1 MDEHTRASAD
11 IEKLTRF
18 MDSVNI
24 AEDLE
29 DEDLVRIGDEVRRG
43 YDSDENSRNEWRNA
57 VEDWLKLAK
66 QMKDHKSFPWPK
78 ASNVKY
84 PLLSTAA
91 MQFGARAYP
100 SLVPS
105 NESVVKARVIG
116 KDPDGL
122 KAERAERVSKFMSYQ
137 LMQEMKGWEEDMDKL
152 LTTLPIT
159 GTVFKKTYWDGGT
172 RRNCSKMILPQ
183 NLAVNYWAKC
193 LTDAERITEVIEMSP
208 RVLKERQM
216 QGLFLKD
223 VELGDPVSP
232 DERFEERVGEM
243 QAPSD
248 LDETTPYIL
257 LEQHTFLDLDDDGY
271 AEPYI
276 VTVEKSSA
284 TVLRI
289 VARYDEDSFVF
300 NEGEDGDLAQIK
312 PVQYYTKFSFIP
324 NPDGGFYD
332 IGFGTLLGPLNE
344 AVNTTINQ
352 LIDSGTLHNMQA
364 GFLGKGLKL
373 KLGESSF
380 KPGEWKSVN
389 ATGDDLKKQ
398 IMPLPTKEP
407 SAVLF
412 QLMGT
417 LITSG
422 KELAS
427 VAEIFTG
434 KMPGQNTPATT
445 TMATVEQGMKV
456 FTAVYKRVFRSLQEE
471 FEKLYRLNS
480 RYLDEQRYVAI
491 IDTQVGLND
500 FNTKD
505 HDIVPGADPQAVSN
519 QEKLQRAMALME
531 LLPTGMLNPVEVVR
545 RVLVAQEQ
553 PNVDALWSDAVKQ
566 TGQPPPPQP
575 DPKMLE
581 MQAKQQA
588 EQQKIA
594 MQSEQQQRK
603 GELEARDKQTQLAM
617 KQQEHQQAMAHRE
630 DMNRVQA
637 REAMHKQQIFSAEA
651 QQKLNLQGLEGQQK
665 LVLNEQAARQKA
677 QQQRTA
683 KKPERKNR

>member
-1 MDEHTRASAD
+1 MDLFPDKEQRSSAD
-11 IEKLTRF
+11 LEKLMEY

-24 AEDLE
+24 AEDL
-29 DEDLVRIGDEVRRG
+29 DKQVLHKIGSEVKRG
-43 YDSDENSRNEWRNA
+43 YDADEGSRDEWYDCL
-57 VEDWLKLAK
+57 EDYVKLAK
-66 QMKDHKSFPWPK
+66 QVKENKTYPWPK

-116 KDPDGL
+116 KDPTGA
-122 KAERAERVSKFMSYQ
+122 KAERADRVSRYMSYQ

-152 LTTLPIT
+152 LTTIPIM
-159 GTVFKKTYWDGGT
+159 GTMFKKTYWDSGT
-172 RRNCSKMILPQ
+172 RTNCSKLIFPQ
-183 NLAVNYWAKC
+183 NLVVNYWAKC
-193 LTDAERITEVIEMSP
+193 LATAERATEIIEMSP

-216 QGLFLKD
+216 QGLFLD
-223 VELGDPVSP
+223 VELGTPNSPPQRFDEKVSEMHAP
-232 DERFEERVGEM
+232 GE
-243 QAPSD
+243 
-248 LDETTPYIL
+248 LDETTPYII
-257 LEQHTFLDLDDDGY
+257 LEQHTYFDLDNDGY
-271 AEPYI
+271 PEPYI
-276 VTVEKSSA
+276 VTIESSS
-284 TVLRI
+284 TKVLRI
-289 VARYDEDSFVF
+289 VARYDDDSFVF
-300 NEGEDGDLAQIK
+300 NEGENGDLAQIK
-312 PVQYYTKFSFIP
+312 PIQYYTKFSFIP

-373 KLGESSF
+373 KLGESAF

-398 IMPLPTKEP
+398 ILPLPTKEP
-407 SAVLF
+407 SSVLF

-456 FTAVYKRVFRSLQEE
+456 FTAVYKRIFRGLQEE

-480 RYLDEQRYVAI
+480 IYLDETKYVAVLDAEI
-491 IDTQVGLND
+491 GQAD
-500 FNTKD
+500 FNADD
-505 HDIVPGADPQAVSN
+505 HDIVPGADPQAVSS
-519 QEKLQRAMALME
+519 QEKLQKAMGLME
-531 LLPTGMLNPVEVVR
+531 MLPTGMLNTVEVVR
-545 RVLVAQEQ
+545 RVLVAQDQ
-553 PNVDALWSDAVKQ
+553 SNIDALWSDAVKQ
-566 TGQPPPPQP
+566 TGQPPPPPP

-581 MQAKQQA
+581 MQMKQQA
-588 EQQKIA
+588 EQQK
-594 MQSEQQQRK
+594 MQMQNEQQQRK
-603 GELEARDKQTQLAM
+603 GEYEARDKQTQMAM
-617 KQQEHQQAMAHRE
+617 KEQEHRQAMQHRE
-630 DMNRVQA
+630 QMNMIA
-637 REAMHKQQIFSAEA
+637 AKEAMHKQQIFSAEG
-651 QQKLNLQGLEGQQK
+651 QQKLNLQAAEGQQK
-665 LVLNEQAARQKA
+665 LALQREQARQKP
-677 QQQRTA
+677 QQ
-683 KKPERKNR
+683 KPQNRKSK

>member
-1 MDEHTRASAD
+1 MAESKRASAD
-11 IEKLTRF
+11 IEKLTRY

-24 AEDLE
+24 AEDLKQE
-29 DEDLVRIGDEVRRG
+29 TLHQIGSDVLRG
-43 YDSDENSRNEWRNA
+43 YEVDEGTRDDWLHAME
-57 VEDWLKLAK
+57 EWLKLAK
-66 QMKDHKSFPWPK
+66 QVKEQKSFPWPK

-137 LMQEMKGWEEDMDKL
+137 LLQEMKGWEEDMDKL

-159 GTVFKKTYWDGGT
+159 GTVFKKTYWDSGT
-172 RRNCSKMILPQ
+172 RTNCSKMILPQ

-193 LTDAERITEVIEMSP
+193 LATAERVTEVIEMSP

-216 QGLFLKD
+216 QGLFLD
-223 VELGDPVSP
+223 VDLGDPANP
-232 DERFEERVGEM
+232 PPRFQERVGETL
-243 QAPSD
+243 PPGEID
-248 LDETTPYIL
+248 DTTPYIL
-257 LEQHTFLDLDDDGY
+257 LEQHSFLDLDDDGY

-276 VTVEKSSA
+276 ITIERSSA
-284 TVLRI
+284 KVLRI

-300 NEGEDGDLAQIK
+300 NEGENGDLAQIK

-407 SAVLF
+407 SSVLF

-480 RYLDEQRYVAI
+480 RYLDEQKYVAV

-545 RVLVAQEQ
+545 RVMVAQEQ

-594 MQSEQQQRK
+594 MQNEQQQRK
-603 GELEARDKQTQLAM
+603 GELEARDKAVQLAM
-617 KQQEHQQAMAHRE
+617 KQQEHQQNMAHRE
-630 DMNRVQA
+630 DMNRIAA

-665 LVLNEQAARQKA
+665 LALNEQVARQKA

-683 KKPERKNR
+683 KKPERKRS